1 MVKNIIFQDGLFD
14 DHTASLKQLKSSV
27 NCCILHLIQHKLS
40 SLNKVR
46 FNKVKFIRTSIT
58 YIVIYKISKILPLY
72 QNVHDIMKH
81 KIIKEGL

>member
-1 MVKNIIFQDGLFD
+1 MVKNIIFQDGLFG

-27 NCCILHLIQHKLS
+27 NRCILHLIQHKLS

-46 FNKVKFIRTSIT
+46 FNKVKFIVFQLHTLL
-58 YIVIYKISKILPLY
+58 YIRFRKFLPLY